1 MIINVHINYP
11 DNIEML
17 EKKAEDLLTSILIEK
32 FTSKEIEELVE
43 MLEKDLSIEK
53 SPNMGLENK
62 EKF

>member
-62 EKF
+62 ENI

>member
-11 DNIEML
+11 DNMEML

-62 EKF
+62 ENI

>member
-32 FTSKEIEELVE
+32 FTSKEIDELVE